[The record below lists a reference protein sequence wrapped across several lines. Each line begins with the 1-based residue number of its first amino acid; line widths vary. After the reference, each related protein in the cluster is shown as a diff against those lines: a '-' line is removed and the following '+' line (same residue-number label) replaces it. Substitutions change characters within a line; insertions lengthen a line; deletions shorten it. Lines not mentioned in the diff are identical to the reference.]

1 VNMNSY
7 SNLLAAQPAAAARPG
22 GVGRGRPSL
31 ANSFHQKPPL
41 PRIKRGAG
49 PHSRILRIGSPRSA
63 TITTQR
69 TKSSGD
75 APRGEDHRCLS
86 RPASQTSPLK
96 EQNRV
101 VMLCEGRRGAGP
113 RFARA
118 GATKTAQG
126 EKASSFTTPASPAS
140 PASRGRA
147 RGQAWGQAL
156 AKAQRGNAEF
166 RFLFSC

>member
-1 VNMNSY
+1 M
-7 SNLLAAQPAAAARPG
+7 
-22 GVGRGRPSL
+22 
-31 ANSFHQKPPL
+31 
-41 PRIKRGAG
+41 
-49 PHSRILRIGSPRSA
+49 LREGKITDAYRS
-63 TITTQR
+63 
-69 TKSSGD
+69 
-75 APRGEDHRCLS
+75 
-86 RPASQTSPLK
+86 PASQTSPLK

-101 VMLCEGRRGAGP
+101 VMLYEGRRGAGP

-140 PASRGRA
+140 RGRA